1 MNKECIETPS
11 APPAMGPYT
20 HVVAAGNL
28 LFISGQVPL
37 SPNGGGL
44 VRGEFDAEARQVL
57 SNLKAVVEDAGSSL
71 ENVVK
76 VTVFLADIDNF
87 PAFNKVYG
95 EFFQSDCPARSCVE
109 VARLPADVQ
118 VEVEAIAL
126 RPQA

>member
-1 MNKECIETPS
+1 MHKECIDTPS

-20 HVVAAGNL
+20 HAVAAGDL
-28 LFISGQVPL
+28 LFVSGQVPL

-44 VRGEFDAEARQVL
+44 VRGEFDVEARQVL
-57 SNLKAVVEDAGSSL
+57 SNLKAILEDADTSL

-76 VTVFLADIDNF
+76 VTVFLSDIGNF
-87 PAFNKVYG
+87 PAFNKVYQ

-126 RPQA
+126 RPGA